1 MALGFRD
8 GAVKYDPFNWRETNV
23 EAQTYIGAA
32 LRHLLAWQDR
42 EEVADD
48 SGLPHLAHALS
59 CLAILVDAQAGGFL
73 IDNRPPA
80 GAMPT
85 VLRQWQK
92 LEAPPQVEIPEPGP
106 MVPWISEPA
115 PVERPEM
122 VSPNAEIRDAGEG
135 GSFMT
140 SPGGGFTPAHP
151 W

>member
-8 GAVKYDPFNWRETNV
+8 GAEKYDPFNWRKSNV

-32 LRHLLAWQDR
+32 LRHLLAWQDG

-59 CLAILVDAQAGGFL
+59 CLAILVDAQTGGFL

-80 GAMPT
+80 GAMPA
-85 VLRQWQK
+85 VLHRWQK
-92 LEAPPQVEIPEPGP
+92 PEAAPPQVVIP
-106 MVPWISEPA
+106 EPA

-135 GSFMT
+135 GSFMA
-140 SPGGGFTPAHP
+140 SLR
-151 W
+151 